1 MLKINKTTHIMIL
14 STFAI
19 VFIVVYLYYTINDVK
34 KLSAEVKK
42 NAADI
47 TKLTQDI
54 QNAMNVITNLNADVL
69 EVRGNNMGSVMR
81 QKTQSQSQSK
91 SKIEIK
97 DDESEQSSVDS
108 QLLKNILVGHD
119 DEDYEDGT
127 VEEVIEGVED
137 ADVKQNIEDNVT
149 QKEENKVVDYKSMKY
164 DELKEIAKRKGISS
178 KGTKDQ
184 LVAKLE
190 SAS

>member
-14 STFAI
+14 SVFAI

-42 NAADI
+42 NSADI

-54 QNAMNVITNLNADVL
+54 QNAMTVITNLNSDIL
-69 EVRGNNMGSVMR
+69 EVKGNSIGSFVR
-81 QKTQSQSQSK
+81 QKSQFK
-91 SKIEIK
+91 SKLEIN

-108 QLLKNILVGHD
+108 QLLKNILVEHD
-119 DEDYEDGT
+119 DDGT
-127 VEEVIEGVED
+127 VEEVIESDEGVDIKEIVED
-137 ADVKQNIEDNVT
+137 NIIETDI
-149 QKEENKVVDYKSMKY
+149 KEEKVVVDYKSMKY
-164 DELKEIAKRKGISS
+164 EELKELTKRKGISS

-184 LVAKLE
+184 LIARLV
-190 SAS
+190 SIS